1 MEQIGE
7 FRVKVYSTSEIKILK
22 QGIKKYRYGS
32 ISIRDPRLDEHI
44 GKTVIARIFLVDEQ
58 PRSDQEKSFG
68 HQP

>member
-22 QGIKKYRYGS
+22 QGVKKYRYGS

-44 GKTVIARIFLVDEQ
+44 GKTVIARLFLLDEQ
-58 PRSDQEKSFG
+58 PGSDSEKSSA
-68 HQP
+68 HQA